1 MAEFFSLEKLPKSD
15 KKIRVVWD
23 TSEYEYD
30 EPSEHEFGWRSRDIL
45 GIGEDGSEWI
55 MPIEIHSE
63 SDDWDSVDDAS
74 MTSTTK
80 NPDMKLH
87 ITDNKTQL
95 ADRYWDEDGRLQ
107 WPDKRTSREVSVGEY
122 FKQKVGDYPNIS
134 VKKGPHWLERQEMR
148 KDPEIMLMSIMS
160 QIPTGKISANNTL
173 TRAEFYRVPE
183 VINGE
188 EKMVTVPTKYGL
200 IKNLLMANNYT
211 WQNEIKPNGIS
222 YDDFDKLKKEIVSF
236 LF

>member
-63 SDDWDSVDDAS
+63 SDDWDSVEDAS
-74 MTSTTK
+74 LVSTTK
-80 NPDMKLH
+80 NPDMELR
-87 ITDNKTQL
+87 ITDNKSHYV
-95 ADRYWDEDGRLQ
+95 DRNWDENGMIFFH
-107 WPDKRTSREVSVGEY
+107 DKGTLRKVNLREY
-122 FKQKVGDYPNIS
+122 FKLKVGDYPNID
-134 VKKGPHWLERQEMR
+134 VKKGPHWLEKQEMR
-148 KDPEIMLMSIMS
+148 KDPEVMLMSIMGR
-160 QIPTGKISANNTL
+160 IPTGKISANNTL